1 MDDGADALAR
11 RAQRFGKAPA
21 AEEGVGHIDEEARLT
36 ELIQLRAQERK
47 EAEQQGVL
55 STGKTRLEEAKDLV
69 GICPGFVHIVLF
81 LARLLMLCRMIS
93 EYQYLWRKLRYNNIH
108 SLEKVCFFDDRGI
121 GWYLTIKDY
130 ARSAA
135 GNEQE
140 LPSDVR
146 PPDRTTDYLLSHLLS
161 THPFTAVNQAFIR
174 DRARAIV
181 KDFTM
186 QHVRNAPAIEAHE
199 RIVRMAAISMHVFRD
214 QRQPDGPFDHD
225 GERKQFVNGSP
236 LSSLTQFYTDSRT
249 PTLPKTFIS
258 PTHTSPNEPELQSY
272 WHAFSIRKP
281 PTLHGLPIDVTTHPL
296 FTLTRNMIKLWDQST
311 RLIKEVEGMLLSPS
325 ERAAK
330 ERAEANKGVHRF
342 KRPVTPDP
350 AEAALVEG
358 DEGWKPQRF
367 DYPPTFAFPAL
378 ALLRVIADPGVPWV
392 LAAVFEASALD
403 ELRARAL
410 WEIWQVRRGGDVTVL
425 ELVEQLGFD
434 TPEDVRTLVDAIAEA
449 SGRNVRRLR
458 PKGAGA
464 EVKAYRL
471 VGRGLTN
478 GQTVPTHFHKVGRN
492 VRLIDSKRP
501 AGLELAQV
509 VNQSWEKSTNGY
521 DLPQDDIPELTF
533 PERIDIEPGDTQPKP
548 ALNRLES
555 SRTGTP
561 ANATGG
567 GVFAGFGAVGKPGNA
582 FGEAKAGNTFG
593 EGKPVNVF
601 GETKPPNIFGR
612 PESKPSNPFGTAS
625 TSSFGVPSANPFG
638 KPATSAPTANPF
650 GAGLS
655 SSSSSASAFGAGAS
669 AFGAGS
675 NAFGAGATAFG
686 ASSSA
691 FGASSSAFGA
701 GSFVASGTKS
711 SEPMKPPP
719 EPTKASQLAKI
730 DSPSGSKLSPFAAS
744 FVPKFGLTGSLP
756 NPTPAKPAP
765 VESEVTLDDT
775 STTQHEEDGTV
786 GVTEEEEEELERAIE
801 EEMARMA
808 EEETARKLVAQQEA
822 AKAARE
828 AKLRDKL
835 EAARKEEEIRKKKA
849 EEERARKQVEEERR
863 RVEEEQRRL
872 EVEQHQLAEERAR
885 LEAERLRQLR
895 LETLHSTTAELLFA
909 DILEILV
916 VPEVQH
922 AIQKEKQNR
931 FILAKAFEHWEFRV
945 AKRIKR
951 RRVLDNMGLGR
962 VGVAGAAE
970 EVGELFDEDEIEDED
985 SSFVRERRRIS
996 FREERNDA
1004 DLAAAMAKAAAE
1016 RERLWAPGVF
1026 LDIIKDTVTSV
1037 AKQQNKNLDEIQGW
1051 DVWLCTSGANKSSA
1065 EWLRKKLN
1073 ARPTQL
1079 VDGTVSVVSITPKAH
1094 KHRLISIRND
1104 AWSGEANRIARLFS
1118 AMSNHASYT
1127 PSLMFVLWSTDHV
1140 AQHSEIITRKLKQA
1154 ASHLADVSIRGEPAV
1169 AVLVDETVEEVFQAA
1184 LASLEL
1190 DIDGHQ
1196 VVERSSVTGI
1206 STIRVL
1212 SKLPTFDD
1220 EADTYAASL
1229 SFCETVDLN
1238 VLRTSLR
1245 QVRHSSRPFPARF
1258 FCERVAQLVDIAIT
1272 PSVSGNRPRFEVAAA
1287 ERVFES
1293 ALQESLNALEARP
1306 KKRMQNESPVRDNK
1320 KARLSPRATPSDEN
1334 VFSSPEPAI
1343 EISGAAKLRALLT
1356 KTRNRW
1362 AESDSNDL

>member
-1 MDDGADALAR
+1 
-11 RAQRFGKAPA
+11 
-21 AEEGVGHIDEEARLT
+21 
-36 ELIQLRAQERK
+36 
-47 EAEQQGVL
+47 
-55 STGKTRLEEAKDLV
+55 
-69 GICPGFVHIVLF
+69 
-81 LARLLMLCRMIS
+81 
-93 EYQYLWRKLRYNNIH
+93 
-108 SLEKVCFFDDRGI
+108 
-121 GWYLTIKDY
+121 
-130 ARSAA
+130 
-135 GNEQE
+135 
-140 LPSDVR
+140 
-146 PPDRTTDYLLSHLLS
+146 
-161 THPFTAVNQAFIR
+161 
-174 DRARAIV
+174 
-181 KDFTM
+181 
-186 QHVRNAPAIEAHE
+186 
-199 RIVRMAAISMHVFRD
+199 
-214 QRQPDGPFDHD
+214 
-225 GERKQFVNGSP
+225 
-236 LSSLTQFYTDSRT
+236 
-249 PTLPKTFIS
+249 
-258 PTHTSPNEPELQSY
+258 
-272 WHAFSIRKP
+272 
-281 PTLHGLPIDVTTHPL
+281 
-296 FTLTRNMIKLWDQST
+296 
-311 RLIKEVEGMLLSPS
+311 
-325 ERAAK
+325 
-330 ERAEANKGVHRF
+330 
-342 KRPVTPDP
+342 
-350 AEAALVEG
+350 
-358 DEGWKPQRF
+358 
-367 DYPPTFAFPAL
+367 
-378 ALLRVIADPGVPWV
+378 
-392 LAAVFEASALD
+392 
-403 ELRARAL
+403 
-410 WEIWQVRRGGDVTVL
+410 
-425 ELVEQLGFD
+425 
-434 TPEDVRTLVDAIAEA
+434 
-449 SGRNVRRLR
+449 
-458 PKGAGA
+458 
-464 EVKAYRL
+464 
-471 VGRGLTN
+471 GLTN

-509 VNQSWEKSTNGY
+509 VNQSWEKSTH
-521 DLPQDDIPELTF
+521 I

-625 TSSFGVPSANPFG
+625 TNSFGVPSANPFG
-638 KPATSAPTANPF
+638 KPATLPRLRIHSALVCRLHHRRLLHSELALRRLF
-650 GAGLS
+650 VSLWRW
-655 SSSSSASAFGAGAS
+655 FI
-669 AFGAGS
+669 
-675 NAFGAGATAFG
+675 
-686 ASSSA
+686 
-691 FGASSSAFGA
+691 
-701 GSFVASGTKS
+701 VASGTKS

-756 NPTPAKPAP
+756 VPTPAKPAP

-863 RVEEEQRRL
+863 RAEEEQRRL

-916 VPEVQH
+916 
-922 AIQKEKQNR
+922 
-931 FILAKAFEHWEFRV
+931 HWKFRV

-970 EVGELFDEDEIEDED
+970 EVGELFDEDEIEMKILRLFEN
-985 SSFVRERRRIS
+985 EGG
-996 FREERNDA
+996 
-1004 DLAAAMAKAAAE
+1004 LASGRKGMMLTWLLPWP
-1016 RERLWAPGVF
+1016 RLWAPGVF

-1094 KHRLISIRND
+1094 KKESAPGLVVFECSPHLGAAMNDQEWND

-1196 VVERSSVTGI
+1196 VVERSSVTESLSKQI
-1206 STIRVL
+1206 SVWHQSLSSVL

-1220 EADTYAASL
+1220 EESTTHIAHVISLFLKLFNIMTTGIIRLAAPHLEHSVSL
-1229 SFCETVDLN
+1229 PDFTFTAVHDNRQPTPMQPPSHFVRQWTERPPDLTTTSAAL
-1238 VLRTSLR
+1238 VTALPSPVFLRTCS
-1245 QVRHSSRPFPARF
+1245 PA
-1258 FCERVAQLVDIAIT
+1258 L
-1272 PSVSGNRPRFEVAAA
+1272 AAA

-1320 KARLSPRATPSDEN
+1320 KARLSP
-1334 VFSSPEPAI
+1334 
-1343 EISGAAKLRALLT
+1343 ALLRPM
-1356 KTRNRW
+1356 KMCSLARNQP
-1362 AESDSNDL
+1362 SKSPGLLNYVLC